1 MTERIPPIGIRQNN
15 PGNLRPSFRH
25 GKHEPWVGESAPN
38 GSGYCVF
45 DTPENGIRALAKNL
59 LAYERKHRI
68 RTVERIIARWA
79 PGTENDTEAYIRHV
93 VKLTGFRRDAE
104 LDVADPS
111 VLDALVTAIIRHE
124 NGPPPG
130 AGWYSDEQISVGI
143 MRAVT

>member
-1 MTERIPPIGIRQNN
+1 VKQEPLGIRSRN
-15 PGNLRPSFRH
+15 PGNLRPTFRNGEH
-25 GKHEPWVGESAPN
+25 VPWQGELPPN

-59 LAYERKHRI
+59 LAYQRKHRI

-93 VKLTGFRRDAE
+93 VQLTGYRRDEE
-104 LDVADPS
+104 LDVGNPA

-130 AGWYSDEQISVGI
+130 RSWYTDEQVSVGI
-143 MRAVT
+143 VRALA